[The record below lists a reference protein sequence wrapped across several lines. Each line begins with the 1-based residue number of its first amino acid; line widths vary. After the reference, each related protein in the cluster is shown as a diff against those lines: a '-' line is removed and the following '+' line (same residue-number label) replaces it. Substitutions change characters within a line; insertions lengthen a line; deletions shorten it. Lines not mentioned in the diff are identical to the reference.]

1 MIKVR
6 LKIGNGKPFDTAD
19 AYGLVYVSADSRFEA
34 PVKEIEKTS
43 YPEQEGEN
51 SSNKTVRD
59 AFDYKVTWFIKT
71 NGMLDNANKVIAN
84 FNSKLY
90 SKTEGQDVLTFNTV
104 TFYNDYKKVKIVGKP
119 SLIQEATEFWRDANG
134 KQHDVVKVKWSIR
147 VSRPSLCNFNLK
159 QGEI

>member
-1 MIKVR
+1 MIRVQ
-6 LKIGNGKPFDTAD
+6 LQIGEGEILDTID
-19 AYGLVYVSADSRFEA
+19 GYGLVYVSSDSRFEA

-59 AFDYKVTWFIKT
+59 AFDYKVTWFIKSY
-71 NGMLDNANKVIAN
+71 GSLDNANKVIAE

-90 SKTEGQDVLTFNTV
+90 EQVGNVMTFKQV
-104 TFYNDYKKVKIVGKP
+104 SFYNDYKKVLIVGRP

-134 KQHDVVKVKWSIR
+134 TQHDVVCVEWVIR
-147 VSRPSLCNFNLK
+147 VSKPSLCDFNYE
-159 QGEI
+159 EIK